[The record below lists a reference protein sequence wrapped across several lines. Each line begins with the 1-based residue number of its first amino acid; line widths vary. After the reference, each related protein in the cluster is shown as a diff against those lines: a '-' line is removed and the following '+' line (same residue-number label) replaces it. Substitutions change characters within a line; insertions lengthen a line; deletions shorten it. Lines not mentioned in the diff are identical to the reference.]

1 MQAQE
6 RKGRYM
12 YIAWVD
18 DTQQRSAA
26 NAEQGPENRSQRHM
40 AEIQKLVSLLVKGQE
55 DDRVRT
61 HDQLCEL
68 KKQVAEIRAVVE
80 AKE

>member
-1 MQAQE
+1 
-6 RKGRYM
+6 
-12 YIAWVD
+12 
-18 DTQQRSAA
+18 
-26 NAEQGPENRSQRHM
+26 M

-55 DDRVRT
+55 EDRVRT

-68 KKQVAEIRAVVE
+68 KKQVAEIRAAVE